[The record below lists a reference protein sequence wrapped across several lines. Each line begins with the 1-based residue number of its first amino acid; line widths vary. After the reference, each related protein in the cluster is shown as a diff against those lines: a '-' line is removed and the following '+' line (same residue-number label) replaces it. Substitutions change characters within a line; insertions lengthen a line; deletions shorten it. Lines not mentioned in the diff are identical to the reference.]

1 MKRKTKCT
9 AGIHFSTISIDIS
22 KANGRGILQQRNRI
36 LQQCYQADVIY
47 QQQQQQKDGK
57 RINKKKESIT
67 RVMKIIN
74 A

>member
-1 MKRKTKCT
+1 M
-9 AGIHFSTISIDIS
+9 GE
-22 KANGRGILQQRNRI
+22 RNRI

-47 QQQQQQKDGK
+47 QQQQQKDGK